1 MKSPAY
7 NTKHGKTHAE
17 CGVKKDFICDTKAE
31 TCLIKAVGKTSI
43 FVLSDYT
50 MNILK
55 QICYESKLDS
65 IRITSTMRTPYEQAR
80 IMYDNIKSEGVE
92 SQYELYG
99 NNGDKVINVYVDNKD
114 KDRDT
119 VIKLMEKKILEL
131 GASKV
136 SKHCLSDFSTLNV
149 LDIGLGEM
157 NDIEKENC
165 REIVEKYEKQGIL
178 KFINESKQNCYHL
191 EIYQ

>member
-7 NTKHGKTHAE
+7 NTKHGKTHVE

-50 MNILK
+50 INILK

-80 IMYDNIKSEGVE
+80 IMYDNIESKGTK
-92 SQYELYG
+92 SQYLLYG
-99 NNGDKVINVYVDNKD
+99 GNGDKVIDVYIKNKD

-119 VIKLMEKKILEL
+119 V
-131 GASKV
+131 V

-165 REIVEKYEKQGIL
+165 REIIEKYEKQGIL

>member
-1 MKSPAY
+1 
-7 NTKHGKTHAE
+7 
-17 CGVKKDFICDTKAE
+17 
-31 TCLIKAVGKTSI
+31 
-43 FVLSDYT
+43 
-50 MNILK
+50 
-55 QICYESKLDS
+55 
-65 IRITSTMRTPYEQAR
+65 
-80 IMYDNIKSEGVE
+80 
-92 SQYELYG
+92 
-99 NNGDKVINVYVDNKD
+99 
-114 KDRDT
+114 
-119 VIKLMEKKILEL
+119 MEKKILEL